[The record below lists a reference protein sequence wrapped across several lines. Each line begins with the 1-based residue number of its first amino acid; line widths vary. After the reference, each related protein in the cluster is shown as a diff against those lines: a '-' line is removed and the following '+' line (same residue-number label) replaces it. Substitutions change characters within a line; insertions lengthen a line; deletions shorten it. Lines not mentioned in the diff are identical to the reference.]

1 MRRLLLDPRFPPA
14 LIAATF
20 LWGAA
25 VVAFLRFGPGRW
37 KWTDTLLVACFGW
50 DAATRHYRLDTV
62 LLALLQPPLFAAVVA
77 AFYADELRAALRVP
91 RGRVL
96 LLAPALFAGLAA
108 HLLLGTSVSASGTAP
123 GPTAPLRQTTAAP
136 AFDLV
141 DHRGARVTAA
151 GLRGTPVV
159 LTFVYADC
167 HATCPVLVGRLKA
180 LEARG
185 PGDARFVTITLDP
198 ERDTPAALAG
208 HAVRWGLGPR
218 WHLLTGEPDAVRR
231 VLAAFGVQWTR
242 LPDGEIAHENVV
254 ALLDRAGRVA
264 FTYRGLAQPEDRL
277 AADLARL
284 AAERG

>member
-14 LIAATF
+14 LIAAAF
-20 LWGAA
+20 LWGAG
-25 VVAFLRFGPGRW
+25 VVAFLRYGPGLGE
-37 KWTDTLLVACFGW
+37 WTDTLLVACFGW
-50 DAATRHYRLDTV
+50 NASTRQYRLDTV

-77 AFYADELRAALRVP
+77 AFYADELRAALRSW
-91 RGRVL
+91 RGRAV

-108 HLLLGTSVSASGTAP
+108 HLLLGTAVSASGTAA
-123 GPTAPLRQTTAAP
+123 APAAPIRQSTAAP

-141 DHRGARVTAA
+141 DHRGARVTTA

-167 HATCPVLVGRLKA
+167 HATCPLLVARLKA

-185 PGDARFVTITLDP
+185 AGDARFVTVTLDP
-198 ERDTPAALAG
+198 ERDTPAALAA
-208 HAVRWGLGPR
+208 HAARWGLGPR
-218 WHLLTGEPDAVRR
+218 WHLLTGEPAAVRR
-231 VLAAFGVQWTR
+231 VLAALGIQWAR

-264 FTYRGLAQPEDRL
+264 FTYRGLAQPEERV

-284 AAERG
+284 VAERG